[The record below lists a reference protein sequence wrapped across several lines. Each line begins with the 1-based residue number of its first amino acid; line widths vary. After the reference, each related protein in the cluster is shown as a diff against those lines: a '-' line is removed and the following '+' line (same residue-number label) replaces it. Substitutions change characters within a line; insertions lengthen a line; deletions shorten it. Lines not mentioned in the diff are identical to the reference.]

1 MNKKTQQYLVK
12 DPLLN
17 IHFKIID
24 GVRYWITVPPRTYEK

>member
-1 MNKKTQQYLVK
+1 MQEKPTKYIVK

-24 GVRYWITVPPRTYEK
+24 GVRYWITVPPVNYEK